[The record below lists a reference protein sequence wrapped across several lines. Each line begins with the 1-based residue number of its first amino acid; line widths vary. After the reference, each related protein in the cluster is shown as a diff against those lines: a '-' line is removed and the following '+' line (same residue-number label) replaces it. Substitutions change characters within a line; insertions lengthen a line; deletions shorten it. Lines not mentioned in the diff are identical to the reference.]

1 MLPMTAPASGP
12 PAPAPPQVTA
22 EAPASPSTPD
32 APRPRR
38 DALRIALILAAVL
51 LACVLAYLAA
61 AAPGRWFPR
70 APPRTWSANELGIVR
85 GAGELVAGQLV
96 ITGTDASGV
105 ALVNVVTDI
114 ASLDYPG
121 IEWRATGLAE
131 DADVRLLWR
140 NEFQP
145 DRVNNVPIRVEAGR
159 TITTVIAGNPA
170 WIGHVTG
177 LALAIHGTLAQ
188 PVVIDAVTAKPMG
201 VIGIARDRL
210 HDWLAFER
218 WNGASI
224 NTIAGGVD
232 YQPLPLPM
240 LLALVVGL
248 SGLAV
253 VAIRRVRPGA
263 LTLPLPA
270 IMAAFF
276 LAGWLLLDM
285 RWGFNLIRQ
294 ERETAVRYAGK
305 DAHDKRLANEDGE
318 LFAFI
323 EKSLALM
330 PRSPVRIFVASDAD
344 YFRGRAAYHLY
355 PHRVY
360 FDPRSNALPPASD
373 MHAGDWLLVYRQRGI
388 QFDRSQGKVRWG
400 DNQIVGAELKLV
412 GPGGALFL
420 IR

>member
-1 MLPMTAPASGP
+1 MLPVTAPASGS
-12 PAPAPPQVTA
+12 
-22 EAPASPSTPD
+22 PASASPDVVADASVSPSMPD

-51 LACVLAYLAA
+51 LACVLVYLAT

-70 APPRTWSANELGIVR
+70 ASPKAWSASDLTVVR
-85 GAGELVAGQLV
+85 GAGALVGGQLV
-96 ITGTDASGV
+96 ITASDANGI
-105 ALVNVVTDI
+105 ALVNVTTDL
-114 ASLDYPG
+114 ASTDYPG
-121 IEWRATGLAE
+121 IEWDVSGLAE
-131 DADVRLLWR
+131 DADARLLWR
-140 NEFQP
+140 SDFQP
-145 DRVNNVPIRVEAGR
+145 DRVNNVPLRIEAGR
-159 TITTVIAGNPA
+159 TVATVMAGNPA

-177 LALAIHGTLAQ
+177 LALAIRGTLAQ
-188 PVVIDAVTAKPMG
+188 PAVIHGVTAKPMG

-224 NTIAGGVD
+224 NTIAGGAD
-232 YQPLPLPM
+232 YQPLPLPL

-253 VAIRRVRPGA
+253 VALRRLRPGA
-263 LTLPLPA
+263 FTVPLPA

-285 RWGFNLIRQ
+285 RWSWNLIRQ
-294 ERETAVRYAGK
+294 ERETATRYAGK
-305 DAHDKRLANEDGE
+305 DAHDKRLANEDGQ
-318 LFAFI
+318 LYAFI
-323 EKSLALM
+323 EKSLAVM
-330 PRSPVRIFVASDAD
+330 PPSPVRVFVASDTD

-360 FDPRSNALPPASD
+360 FDPRSSALPPAGD
-373 MHAGDWLLVYRQRGI
+373 MHAGDWLLVYRQHGI
-388 QFDRSQGKVRWG
+388 QFDRGQGKVRWDG
-400 DNQIVGAELKLV
+400 NQIVGAELKLV
-412 GPGGALFL
+412 EPGAALFL